1 MKDIYIEIN
10 KMNKKSFEMREI
22 ASDEKV
28 DFEKSKKIREE
39 QTKLYNKLNFFK
51 NFVKAN
57 QKLEMGE

>member
-1 MKDIYIEIN
+1 MKDIYMEIN
-10 KMNKKSFEMREI
+10 KMSKKSFEMREI

>member
-1 MKDIYIEIN
+1 MKDIYMEIN

-22 ASDEKV
+22 ASNEKV

>member
-1 MKDIYIEIN
+1 MKDIYMEIN

-28 DFEKSKKIREE
+28 SFEKSKKIREE

>member
-1 MKDIYIEIN
+1 
-10 KMNKKSFEMREI
+10 MNKKSFEMREI

>member
-1 MKDIYIEIN
+1 MKDIYMEIN
-10 KMNKKSFEMREI
+10 KMNKKSLKMREI

>member
-1 MKDIYIEIN
+1 MKDIYMEIN

-57 QKLEMGE
+57 QKLEMGK

>member
-1 MKDIYIEIN
+1 MKDIYMKIN

>member
-1 MKDIYIEIN
+1 MKDIYMEIN

-22 ASDEKV
+22 ASDENV

>member
-1 MKDIYIEIN
+1 MKDIYMEIN

-28 DFEKSKKIREE
+28 DFEKSKKVREE

-57 QKLEMGE
+57 QKLETGE

>member
-1 MKDIYIEIN
+1 MKDIYMEIN

>member
-1 MKDIYIEIN
+1 
-10 KMNKKSFEMREI
+10 MNKKSFEMREI

-28 DFEKSKKIREE
+28 GFEKSKKIREE

-57 QKLEMGE
+57 QKLEIGE

>member
-1 MKDIYIEIN
+1 MKDIYMEIN

-39 QTKLYNKLNFFK
+39 QTKLYKKLNFFK

>member
-1 MKDIYIEIN
+1 MKDIYMEIN

-28 DFEKSKKIREE
+28 DFEKSKTIREE

>member
-1 MKDIYIEIN
+1 MKDIYMEIN
-10 KMNKKSFEMREI
+10 KMNKKSFEMRKI

>member
-1 MKDIYIEIN
+1 MKDIYMEIN
-10 KMNKKSFEMREI
+10 KMHKKSFEMRET
-22 ASDEKV
+22 ALDEKV

>member
-1 MKDIYIEIN
+1 MKDIYMEIN
-10 KMNKKSFEMREI
+10 KMNKKSLEMREI

>member
-1 MKDIYIEIN
+1 MKDIYMEIN

-28 DFEKSKKIREE
+28 GFEKSKKIREE

-57 QKLEMGE
+57 QKLEIGE